1 MIFVFHKNNKV
12 VKVTQNY
19 LEISFEKMEVVNALF
34 LLAKKHK
41 KEHIVWCHIDFEPDL
56 NYNFI
61 AALSLSNPTILSYN
75 PYLNNYLNSK
85 LGYIDQNSILKVNK
99 KVRFQTWQMHESVG
113 IISSDLLLKIEKH
126 DTDTTNFNYFLN
138 AIANRTFMNG
148 VLCYSEP
155 QLLNNLALNTSA
167 SSTDK
172 ELFKFVKQHYN
183 LKWFFLLFFSVFLF
197 ERKILLLPFL
207 QALFYKRKPIIKED
221 FISEV
226 FEKNVTISN
235 CSIDVVI
242 PTIGRA
248 SYLKDF
254 LVDLKQQEVLPNSV
268 IIVEQNPNVTAESEL
283 SYLSNETWP
292 FKIIHQFISQTGA
305 CHARNLAL
313 QEISS
318 EWVFFSDDDIRIAP
332 DFLKKAV
339 QKIKCLEANAVLF
352 SCLLKNQKAT
362 FLLPHQ
368 TAVFGS
374 GCTMVK
380 AEFASKINFDTKYE
394 FCFGEDTDY
403 GMKLKHLGTD
413 VIYLPQP
420 EILHIK
426 APIGGFRTPP
436 KYLWSEAVIQPKPS
450 PTILLNL
457 LRYAT
462 PEQQKGY
469 KMVYFMK
476 SLNWKQ
482 PIQSIKENQAHWKSS
497 LFWANKLENM

>member
-12 VKVTQNY
+12 VKITQNY
-19 LEISFEKMEVVNALF
+19 LEISFEKMEVTSALF
-34 LLAKKHK
+34 LLAKKYK
-41 KEHIVWCHIDFEPDL
+41 KEQIVWCHIDFEYAL
-56 NYNFI
+56 NFKFI
-61 AALSLSNPTILSYN
+61 GALSLSTHTILSYN

-99 KVRFQTWQMHESVG
+99 KVKFQTWQMHESVG
-113 IISSDLLLKIEKH
+113 IISSNLLLKIEKH
-126 DTDTTNFNYFLN
+126 NNDTTNFNYFLN

-155 QLLNNLALNTSA
+155 QLLNNLVLDASA

-172 ELFKFVKQHYN
+172 ELFQFVKQHYN
-183 LKWFFLLFFSVFLF
+183 LKWFFLLFFSVLMY
-197 ERKILLLPFL
+197 ERKVLFVPFL
-207 QALFYKRKPIIKED
+207 QALFYKRKPILKED

-268 IIVEQNPNVTAESEL
+268 IIVEQNPKLNAESEL
-283 SYLSNETWP
+283 SFLTDETWP
-292 FKIIHQFISQTGA
+292 FKIIHHLITQTGA
-305 CHARNLAL
+305 CNARNLAL
-313 QEISS
+313 QEIRSA
-318 EWVFFSDDDIRIAP
+318 WVFFADDDIRIAS

-339 QKIKCLEANAVLF
+339 HKIKCLEANAVLF

-362 FLLPHQ
+362 FLIPHQ

-374 GCTMVK
+374 GCAMVK
-380 AEFASKINFDTKYE
+380 AEFASKIDFDTKYE

-469 KMVYFMK
+469 KMIYFMK
-476 SLNWKQ
+476 SLNWKK
-482 PIQSIKENQAHWKSS
+482 PFQSFKQINKHWNSS
-497 LFWANKLENM
+497 LFWANKL